1 MAMVQDRGRQQFE
14 SDDRARKGAGHPD
27 DETVD
32 TGQPGRQPH
41 PISQQGEDDRT
52 DQGDA
57 DGFLYLSEQFARR
70 QVESEQ
76 KQQEDDPDMGEL
88 GDEMGIGYQ
97 TRDRWPRDHT
107 HRDVGDQQ
115 RLARKQRHRGEQ
127 RRPGED
133 QEYGK

>member
-1 MAMVQDRGRQQFE
+1 M
-14 SDDRARKGAGHPD
+14 
-27 DETVD
+27 
-32 TGQPGRQPH
+32 
-41 PISQQGEDDRT
+41 
-52 DQGDA
+52 
-57 DGFLYLSEQFARR
+57 YLSEQLARR

-76 KQQEDDPDMGEL
+76 KKQEDDSDMGKL

-97 TRDRWPRDHT
+97 TRDGWPRDHT

-115 RLARKQRHRGEQ
+115 RLARKQRHRGEK